1 MNKTYF
7 CMVQHRMGKQLTS
20 VEATDAATAKRRL
33 EAMGYKVLT
42 YPTLDD

>member
-7 CMVQHRMGKQLTS
+7 CMVEHRMGKQLAS
-20 VEATDAATAKRRL
+20 IEAPDAVTAQGRL

-42 YPTLDD
+42 YPTLDN